1 MWQKMG
7 AEHRSRMPL
16 AWIRGSGETTTRTGR
31 VNPDVADNRG
41 RTPLSYTTWGAY
53 EGVVKLLL
61 EREEVNPSMEI
72 MAAHH
77 SRM

>member
-1 MWQKMG
+1 VKL
-7 AEHRSRMPL
+7 PL
-16 AWIRGSGETTTRTGR
+16 EREE
-31 VNPDVADNRG
+31 VNPDVADNGG
-41 RTPLSYTTWGAY
+41 RTPLWYATWGAY
-53 EGVVKLLL
+53 ESVVKLLL